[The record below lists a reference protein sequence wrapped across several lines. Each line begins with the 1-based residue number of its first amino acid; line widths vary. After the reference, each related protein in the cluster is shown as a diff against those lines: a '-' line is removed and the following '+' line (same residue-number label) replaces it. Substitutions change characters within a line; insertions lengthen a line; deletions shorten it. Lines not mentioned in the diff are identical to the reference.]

1 MSQITFTTLLL
12 AIFAFYTFTYA
23 LPTNNI
29 NLTVTSAPSLN
40 SRYIM
45 AVPRCTPLP
54 TFPKFCFLGSYQN
67 AAQGYATLSVFDHNC
82 KMIGFNG
89 EVPSIGTFGLDS
101 QLPYV
106 CVVTLYSGN
115 TGCPGDNKPDACN
128 IFGYQRATP
137 DLKYA
142 GTDYSTTNCYGASDG
157 NGWGGGTYCMTDFQ
171 C

>member
-1 MSQITFTTLLL
+1 MSQITSTTLVLIFFS
-12 AIFAFYTFTYA
+12 IFAHICA
-23 LPTNNI
+23 LQTTNHH
-29 NLTVTSAPSLN
+29 LTITSDSSLN

-45 AVPRCTPLP
+45 AVLHCTALP

-67 AAQGYATLSVFDHNC
+67 SVQGYATLSIFDHNC

-106 CVVTLYSGN
+106 ALVTLYSGN
-115 TGCPGDNKPDACN
+115 TGCPGDTHPNACN

-142 GTDYSTTNCYGASDG
+142 GTDYTTTNC
-157 NGWGGGTYCMTDFQ
+157 
-171 C
+171 